1 MKILVCG
8 DRQWSDRQT
17 IYRILLPYATQT
29 PPVTIIHGGA
39 RGADTLAGQ
48 VAQELG
54 MEVRAV
60 RAEWQRYGRGAG
72 PRRNE
77 NMFNEHPALVIAF
90 HNDLAKSKGTADTVR
105 KAQKRGIAVRVVTT
119 REEEPEHSP
128 RTEEG
133 E

>member
-1 MKILVCG
+1 MQILVCG
-8 DRQWSDRQT
+8 DRKWSDRHT

-29 PPVTIIHGGA
+29 PPVTILHGGA
-39 RGADTLAGQ
+39 RGADTLTGQ

-54 MEVRAV
+54 MEVKEV
-60 RAEWQRYGRGAG
+60 RAEWKRYGKGAG

-77 NMFNEHPALVIAF
+77 TMLTEHPALVIAF

-105 KAQKRGIAVRVVTT
+105 KAKKRGIAVRVVKT
-119 REEEPEHSP
+119 RDEEPEHPP
-128 RTEEG
+128 RTDEG

>member
-8 DRQWSDRQT
+8 DRRWSDRQT

-29 PPVTIIHGGA
+29 PPVTILHGGA

-54 MEVRAV
+54 MEVKEV

-72 PRRNE
+72 PLRNDK
-77 NMFNEHPALVIAF
+77 MLNEHPDLVIAF

-105 KAQKRGIAVRVVTT
+105 KVQKRGIAVMVVKT
-119 REEEPEHSP
+119 REEEPEHLP
-128 RTEEG
+128 RTD
-133 E
+133 

>member
-39 RGADTLAGQ
+39 RGADTLTGQ
-48 VAQELG
+48 IAQELG
-54 MEVRAV
+54 LEVRAV
-60 RAEWQRYGRGAG
+60 QAEWKRYGKGAG
-72 PRRNE
+72 PRRNDK
-77 NMFNEHPALVIAF
+77 MLNEHPALVIAF

>member
-29 PPVTIIHGGA
+29 PPVTILHGGA

-48 VAQELG
+48 IAQELG

-60 RAEWQRYGRGAG
+60 RAEWQRYGKGAG

-77 NMFNEHPALVIAF
+77 EMLSEHPALVIAF
-90 HNDLAKSKGTADTVR
+90 HNDLAKSKGTADMVR
-105 KAQKRGIAVRVVTT
+105 KAQKRGIAVMIVTT